1 LFQSTGHF
9 QSTPRS
15 PEEEIGDAIPADDA
29 EPLAHS
35 VLEGLRELQQ
45 EGEPDILSELIALF
59 LEDTLLQFV
68 ALRETLKN
76 EDAQSVERIAHTLKG
91 SCGNM
96 GALRMAT
103 LCAELQEVGSY
114 GDLALALG
122 LLDQLEAEFERVRT
136 ALAAILS

>member
-1 LFQSTGHF
+1 M
-9 QSTPRS
+9 
-15 PEEEIGDAIPADDA
+15 
-29 EPLAHS
+29 
-35 VLEGLRELQQ
+35 QQ

-59 LEDTLLQFV
+59 LEGTLLQFA
-68 ALRETLKN
+68 ALREALKN

-103 LCAELQEVGSY
+103 LCAELQEAGSS

-122 LLDQLEAEFERVRT
+122 LLYQLETEFERVRT
-136 ALAAILS
+136 ALAAILP